1 MRRLIAFPCDGETL
15 IGTLDDAGG
24 SLGLLI
30 VSGGNEL
37 RIGAHRGMALL
48 SQRLADRGISV
59 FRFDR
64 RGIGDSTGDN
74 RGWSSSES
82 DIAAAAA
89 AFRAAVPQLSRLAGF
104 GNCDAATALTLFA
117 ARAGVGPLILANP
130 WLGDDD
136 DGLPPTAAIRARYV
150 DRLRDPR
157 QWLRLLTGGVDFRKL
172 ISGLRKLLHRSPDR
186 QQDWPER
193 FFTTVPDTAEIVL
206 ASGDATAQG
215 FADAARRRGWRGS
228 LRTIDTGSHSFA
240 RPADGDALF
249 EAIVAALA

>member
-1 MRRLIAFPCDGETL
+1 MRRLIAFPCDSETL
-15 IGTLDDAGG
+15 IGTLDQAEG

-48 SQRLADRGISV
+48 SKRLVDRGISV

-82 DIAAAAA
+82 DIVAAAA
-89 AFRAAVPQLSRLAGF
+89 AFRAAVPHLSRLAGF
-104 GNCDAATALTLFA
+104 GNCDAATALALFA
-117 ARAGVGPLILANP
+117 APAGVDPLILANP
-130 WLGDDD
+130 WLADDD
-136 DGLPPTAAIRARYV
+136 DGLPPAAAIRARYV
-150 DRLRDPR
+150 DRVRDPR
-157 QWLRLLTGGVDFRKL
+157 QWLRLVTGGVDFAKL
-172 ISGLRKLLHRSPDR
+172 IGGLRKLLHTSPDTQR
-186 QQDWPER
+186 GWAER
-193 FFTTVPDTAEIVL
+193 FFAAVPDTAAVVL

-228 LRTIDTGSHSFA
+228 LRTIDTASHSFA
-240 RPADGDALF
+240 RRADADALF